1 MHCNEVAALRSQL
14 HGYYFKSV
22 VTMRIIAELPHP
34 EFKISILN
42 MNHKF
47 IVKIEQGNLEQTYKI
62 AEADLLD
69 GVNSV
74 FELLDEEF
82 LKTVSTRFH
91 EMRKDF
97 RGSYTRYNY

>member
-1 MHCNEVAALRSQL
+1 
-14 HGYYFKSV
+14 
-22 VTMRIIAELPHP
+22 MRIIAELPHP

-47 IVKIEQGNLEQTYKI
+47 IIKVEQGNLEQIFKV
-62 AEADLLD
+62 AEMDLID

-82 LKTVSTRFH
+82 LKTVAARFA
-91 EMRKDF
+91 EMRKEF
-97 RGSYTRYNY
+97 KETYSKYNL